1 MHQHNSK
8 ACLPECSVAQSHIQ
22 ECDSHWREREAVRG
36 LEQEAALWDKTAA
49 TSLPLIC
56 SLETPYA
63 EPERAPE
70 ITHKSLQ
77 LKPLTGPYCKGNVSF

>member
-1 MHQHNSK
+1 MT
-8 ACLPECSVAQSHIQ
+8 
-22 ECDSHWREREAVRG
+22 G
-36 LEQEAALWDKTAA
+36 LEQDEVLGDETAA

-77 LKPLTGPYCKGNVSF
+77 LKPGPLWRDHVSFQVIKTIQ